1 MLFRLLS
8 PLSPLALTAL
18 LLFLLSP
25 GDVSGPLLR
34 PPPAPCLLLFLPF
47 QILSNLLFLLF
58 LPLFFSLPLLLS
70 PSLPITMRF
79 PARWRFLPW
88 RAPSQPAA
96 AFLF

>member
-25 GDVSGPLLR
+25 GDVSGLLLR
-34 PPPAPCLLLFLPF
+34 PPPAPCFLLFLPF
-47 QILSNLLFLLF
+47 QILSLLFLLF

>member
-1 MLFRLLS
+1 MLFLLLS
-8 PLSPLALTAL
+8 PLSALEMKAL
-18 LLFLLSP
+18 LLFMLSP
-25 GDVSGPLLR
+25 GDLGGLLLR
-34 PPPAPCLLLFLPF
+34 LPPARCLLLFLPF

>member
-25 GDVSGPLLR
+25 GDVSGLLLR
-34 PPPAPCLLLFLPF
+34 PPPAPRLLLFLPF

-58 LPLFFSLPLLLS
+58 LPLFFPLPLLLS

-88 RAPSQPAA
+88 RAPPQPAA